1 MRIDLH
7 CHSKYSKRPSLWLM
21 QKLGCPESFTEPHV
35 IYDLAMRRGM
45 TGVTITDHN
54 VIDGALEIAD
64 LPNAIVGC
72 EYTTYFP
79 EDRCKVHILVYG
91 QNEAQHDD
99 LTKARENIFD
109 LVAYCHAE
117 GLKRICAHPIYMVND
132 RLKVEHIEQ
141 LLLLFKI
148 WEWNGAISVET
159 NQAVDRIVS
168 NLTQEDIERLSEK
181 HNITPTFSEPW
192 VKYLT
197 AGSDDHSSLH
207 LADAYTEV
215 LGAATL
221 GEFWDGIE
229 SGAAEIERSSTTATQ
244 YARMIYG
251 IAYQFYSEKAG
262 LDRYADKDVLV
273 RFLDRTLNTG
283 ISGSPNQMNRLQLF
297 WSRRRT
303 AKRAKQANE
312 SLLALARIE
321 AEKLLDS
328 DDKLRGIV
336 NGVEEDLDDRW
347 LDFVTLVSNRVLNNC
362 GGQVLDRALKFRI
375 FDIFHTIGSA
385 GALYTMLAPYFVSY
399 SLLAGQRRWSKTVFD
414 HFSQGRWP
422 AHVEATG
429 GRVAHFTDT
438 FAEVN
443 GVART
448 LQQQLVTAQNLR
460 LDYTVVTCGDDQS
473 PVRDGETRFASIGDY
488 VVPDYPE
495 LVLRMPPLLDM
506 LRHCYE
512 AGYTHIH
519 LATPGPVGLAGLAI
533 ARILQ
538 LPVSGTYH
546 TAFPQYAKTLTD
558 DIAIEELV
566 WRGMSWF
573 YDQLDT
579 VYVPSYAT
587 GDELVARGMRSEKMR
602 VYPRG
607 VDTGRFTPGKRDAG
621 LRASWGL
628 DEETPALLYVG
639 RVSKEKNLALLSG
652 AFRDLVAEGFCAKLI
667 VVGDGPYREEMER
680 ALADC
685 PTVFTGYLDGD
696 ALPAAYASCDALVF
710 PSTTDTFGNVV
721 LEAQASG
728 IPVIVSNLGG
738 PQENLVNGETGLI
751 VSADE
756 VEALREAMALFVAAA
771 QQRKKMGVAARR
783 SMERRSFDRAFEQ
796 LFRMYTSDV
805 ETAEPT
811 LDRIPVISP
820 AMLDVARLAG

>member
-21 QKLGCPESFTEPHV
+21 QKLGCPESFTDPHA
-35 IYDLAMRRGM
+35 IYDLALRRGM

-64 LPNAIVGC
+64 LPNTIVGC

-91 QNEAQHDD
+91 QDEAQHSD

-109 LVAYCHAE
+109 LVAYCHAA
-117 GLKRICAHPIYMVND
+117 GLKTICAHPIYMVND
-132 RLKVEHIEQ
+132 RLNVDHIEQ
-141 LLLLFKI
+141 LVLLFKN
-148 WEWNGAISVET
+148 WEWNGSVAPET
-159 NQAVDRIVS
+159 NRTVDQIVAHLS
-168 NLTQEDIERLSEK
+168 REDIERFAEK
-181 HNITPTFSEPW
+181 HQIEPLFPEPW
-192 VKYLT
+192 IKRMT
-197 AGSDDHSSLH
+197 GGSDDHSSLH
-207 LADAYTEV
+207 LATSFTEV
-215 LGAATL
+215 PGATSID
-221 GEFWDGIE
+221 EFWRGLERGDAHVE
-229 SGAAEIERSSTTATQ
+229 RKSTSAAE

-251 IAYQFYSEKAG
+251 IAYQFYSDRAG

-283 ISGSPNQMNRLQLF
+283 ISGAGNQMSRLQLF

-303 AKRAKQANE
+303 AKRAKQSNE

-328 DDKLRGIV
+328 DPNLRAIV
-336 NGVEEDLDDRW
+336 NGEESDLDERW
-347 LDFVTLVSNRVLNNC
+347 LEFVTLVSNRVLNNC

-385 GALYTMLAPYFVSY
+385 GALYTLLAPYFVSY
-399 SLLAGQRRWSKTVFD
+399 SLLAGQRRWSAAVLD
-414 HFSQGRWP
+414 HFSGGRWP
-422 AHVEATG
+422 AEVARPDS
-429 GRVAHFTDT
+429 RVAHFTDT
-438 FAEVN
+438 FCEVN

-448 LQQQLVTAQNLR
+448 LQQQLVSATNLGR
-460 LDYTVVTCGDDQS
+460 EYNVLTCGDHAQ
-473 PVRDGETRFASIGDY
+473 PERDGEVRFPSIGDY
-488 VVPDYPE
+488 TVPDYPE

-506 LRHCYE
+506 LQHCYE

-546 TAFPQYAKTLTD
+546 TAFPQYAKALTD

-566 WRGMSWF
+566 WRGMLWF

-579 VYVPSYAT
+579 VYVPSHAT
-587 GDELVARGMRSEKMR
+587 SDELVARGMRQEKMR

-607 VDTGRFTPGKRDAG
+607 VDTVRFDPRKRNADVRQGWGVDEDTP
-621 LRASWGL
+621 
-628 DEETPALLYVG
+628 TLLYVG
-639 RVSKEKNLALLSG
+639 RVSKEKNLTVLTQ
-652 AFRDLVAEGFCAKLI
+652 AFRELLDEGFRAKL
-667 VVGDGPYREEMER
+667 VVIGDGPYRTEMEG
-680 ALADC
+680 ALAGL
-685 PTVFTGYLDGD
+685 PVVFTGYLEGD
-696 ALPAAYASCDALVF
+696 ALPTAYASADALVF

-728 IPVIVSNLGG
+728 LPAIVTNCGG
-738 PQENLVNGETGLI
+738 PQENVVNGETGL
-751 VSADE
+751 VVPADD
-756 VEALREAMALFVAAA
+756 VEALREAMALFVAADR
-771 QQRKKMGVAARR
+771 QRQKMGVAARR
-783 SMERRSFDRAFEQ
+783 SMERRSFDRAFGQ
-796 LFRMYTSDV
+796 LFAMYTRDLDV
-805 ETAEPT
+805 EEPP
-811 LDRIPVISP
+811 LDRIPVVSP
-820 AMLDVARLAG
+820 AMLDAAKLAG